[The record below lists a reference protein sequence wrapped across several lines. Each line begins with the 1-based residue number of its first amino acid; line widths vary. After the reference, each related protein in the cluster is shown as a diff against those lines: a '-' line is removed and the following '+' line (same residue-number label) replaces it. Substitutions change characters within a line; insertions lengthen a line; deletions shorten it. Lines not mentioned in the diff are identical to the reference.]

1 MNSLPGTNYSN
12 CGFCA
17 KLAGMKFKGVIFDLD
32 GTLVDTLGDIGS
44 SMNRAL
50 RARGFPEH
58 RMEEYREKIG
68 WGITRLA
75 SLSLPEDKRNEK
87 LAEELALEAARYY
100 AGTPLGVSKPY
111 PGIEGLIAELKR
123 RKIKTAVLTNK
134 PDPVAQLVIAGLF
147 PSGSFDMV
155 LGERKG
161 SKRKPDPSSS
171 WEILLELGL
180 TPRDTIFMGDSEI
193 DMETALAADCHAL
206 AVSWGYRPKELLL
219 KAGAQRIIDKPEE
232 LLALIEDAYA

>member
-1 MNSLPGTNYSN
+1 
-12 CGFCA
+12 
-17 KLAGMKFKGVIFDLD
+17 MKFKGILFDLD
-32 GTLVDTLGDIGS
+32 GTLADITS

-50 RARGFPEH
+50 KARGFPEH
-58 RMEEYREKIG
+58 AAAEYREKVG

-75 SLSLPEDKRNEK
+75 YLALPEDKRDEK
-87 LAEELALEAARYY
+87 LAAELAAEGARYY
-100 AGTPLGVSKPY
+100 AEAPLALTKPY
-111 PGIEGLIAELKR
+111 PGISEVITELKR

-134 PDPVAQLVIAGLF
+134 PDPVAQMVIAGLF
-147 PSGSFDMV
+147 PPGSFDMV

-161 SKRKPDPSSS
+161 AKRKPDPSSA

-180 TPRDTIFMGDSEI
+180 TPRDTVFAGDSEI

-219 KAGAQRIIDKPEE
+219 KAGAQRVIDEPEE
-232 LLALIEDAYA
+232 LLAVC